1 MDRGDDRVAGGRQGW
16 QMIPKILVVD
26 DEESIRF
33 TFDSF
38 LTDEGYEVVTADS
51 IKACTDKLD
60 QGDFDII
67 FLDIM
72 LGSDSGIDLLRI
84 CKERLPNC
92 PVIMITGSPELETA
106 TEAVRLGAH
115 DYIAK
120 PVRQETLVRVSR
132 VALEHKKLVDQKE
145 ALQTRLKAIF
155 ESVKEGI
162 VTVDK
167 DLVVT
172 DMNDSAR
179 LIFACE
185 VSVGKHLED
194 LIFDNPACIDL
205 VRNSMKTTTSTDVF
219 RVEMALRGDKP
230 KVLSLTTSPLLE
242 EGGKP
247 LGAVLTIRDETRL
260 DSLERDL
267 SDRRFFDRLI
277 GANSKMQHIYS
288 LIETLANV
296 DSTVLVLGESGTG
309 KELVAESLHFR
320 GVRANRP
327 LIKVNCAALPE
338 NLLES
343 ELFGHVKG
351 SFTGA
356 MHDKVGRFQQA
367 DGGTIFLDEIGDI
380 SPALQVRL
388 LRVLQE
394 REIEKVGGRE
404 PIKVDIRVIAATNK
418 NLKEKVEAGEFRDD
432 LYYRLKVVEVRIPPL
447 RDRKEDIP
455 LLVDHFI
462 AKYNTKFRRHVNG
475 VSETVLGCFMSH
487 DWPGKVRELEHVIEH
502 AFIVCRENVLSTPD
516 LPEDLL
522 ESIDA
527 IEPQLATDADS
538 REGILDALRSARGNK
553 SRAADLLGV
562 SRRTIYRKI
571 EEFGIADSE
580 L

>member
-1 MDRGDDRVAGGRQGW
+1 MNS
-16 QMIPKILVVD
+16 KILVVD

-33 TFDSF
+33 TFDAF
-38 LTDEGYEVVTADS
+38 LKEEGHEVETADS
-51 IKACTDKLD
+51 IKACSQKI
-60 QGDFDII
+60 GDAEFDLI

-72 LGSDSGIDLLRI
+72 LGADSGIDLLRI

-106 TEAVRLGAH
+106 TEAVRLGAF

-120 PVRQETLVRVSR
+120 PVRHETLLRITTS
-132 VALEHKKLVDQKE
+132 ALAHKKLIDQKE
-145 ALQTRLKAIF
+145 ILRTRLKAIF

-162 VTVDK
+162 VTVDTEM
-167 DLVVT
+167 VIT
-172 DMNDSAR
+172 DVNDSAR
-179 LIFACE
+179 IIFKCEDVVGLKLEELIT
-185 VSVGKHLED
+185 
-194 LIFDNPACIDL
+194 DNAACIDL
-205 VRNSMKTTTSTDVF
+205 VRNSMKTTKPTDVF
-219 RVEMALRGDKP
+219 RVEMALQSDLP
-230 KVLSLTTSPLLE
+230 KVLSLTTSPLLDE
-242 EGGKP
+242 TQKA

-267 SDRRFFDRLI
+267 SDRRKFDRMI
-277 GANSKMQHIYS
+277 GANQKMQNIYS
-288 LIETLANV
+288 LIETLADV
-296 DSTVLVLGESGTG
+296 DSTVLVMGESGTG

-320 GVRANRP
+320 GVRATHP

-356 MHDKVGRFQQA
+356 MQDKIGRFQKA

-394 REIEKVGGRE
+394 REIEKVGGNE
-404 PIKVDIRVIAATNK
+404 PIKVDIRVVAATNK
-418 NLKEKVEAGEFRDD
+418 NLKDKVEAGEFRED

-447 RDRKEDIP
+447 RDRKEDVP
-455 LLVDHFI
+455 LLVDHFLN
-462 AKYNTKFRRHVNG
+462 KYNSKFKRQITG
-475 VSETVLGCFMSH
+475 VSDTVLNCFMNY
-487 DWPGKVRELEHVIEH
+487 DWPGNVRELEHVIEH
-502 AFIVCRENVLSTPD
+502 AFIVCREDVLSTIH

-522 ESIDA
+522 QSIDDQDLSP
-527 IEPQLATDADS
+527 ETDADS
-538 REGILDALRSARGNK
+538 REGILEALRSARGNK

-571 EEFGIADSE
+571 EEFGISDSE